1 MHTPAHTCVAVANP
15 YLNPILARI
24 GLRFAMMQM
33 KAGLATV
40 LHKFRVSPVP
50 GINDYPARFELAT
63 FVTKVAGGNKV
74 LLHPLV

>member
-1 MHTPAHTCVAVANP
+1 
-15 YLNPILARI
+15 
-24 GLRFAMMQM
+24 MMQM